1 MSREDSEQF
10 DKKICNELKIGSI
23 FVVSVGGRYD
33 YIKIGNIDTAKP
45 GKHGSA
51 KFMIKGTNI
60 QTKKNYETTFTS
72 GAKVDTAKLKRTEYV
87 LIDIYGDEISVM
99 GRGAD
104 EGSFETLKANDFCE
118 KDIELL
124 KSVLD
129 PDGKEEITF
138 ALITAPRLC
147 MVEDVRKGGKV
158 IQT

>member
-1 MSREDSEQF
+1 MSKDDSEQF
-10 DKKICNELKIGSI
+10 DKKMCNELKTGGI

-72 GAKVDTAKLKRTEYV
+72 GTKVDTAKLKRTEYV
-87 LIDIYGDEISVM
+87 LVDIYGDEISVM
-99 GRGAD
+99 GRGAE
-104 EGSFETLKANDFCE
+104 EGNFETLKASDFSE

-129 PDGKEEITF
+129 PDSTEEVTF
-138 ALITAPRLC
+138 ALITAPKLC